1 MVADGVGPAER
12 PDDEPRNESLH
23 EDGAGGSSSELGNDD
38 RGSEG
43 ADDADIDARF
53 EEIVAGLRAEQA
65 QTQQRRQ
72 EAIRRAQAQRRAHNR
87 PLEGFDNPNPWPPVP
102 RQRPDP
108 PAEGEPSRDD
118 VGRHRA
124 PQEPPSHS
132 DQQPSEAWR
141 SWEESDEEEHFV
153 QPNPPLPA
161 GDLHLWSIVAGLLGG
176 PLLLILSEV
185 FNVLRGDW
193 WTLAGILLSVAGVV
207 LLFMRLPKTRDY
219 TDSSGGAQV

>member
-1 MVADGVGPAER
+1 MVADGPGPAER
-12 PDDEPRNESLH
+12 P
-23 EDGAGGSSSELGNDD
+23 
-38 RGSEG
+38 
-43 ADDADIDARF
+43 DDADIDARF
-53 EEIVAGLRAEQA
+53 EEIVADFRAEQA
-65 QTQQRRQ
+65 QTQQRRR

-108 PAEGEPSRDD
+108 PAEGDATGRTGSRPDGDADGRPGSSAGPAPADRREPSRDD

-124 PQEPPSHS
+124 PQEPSSHS

-161 GDLHLWSIVAGLLGG
+161 GDLHLWAIVAGLLGG

-193 WTLAGILLSVAGVV
+193 WTPAGILLSVAGVV